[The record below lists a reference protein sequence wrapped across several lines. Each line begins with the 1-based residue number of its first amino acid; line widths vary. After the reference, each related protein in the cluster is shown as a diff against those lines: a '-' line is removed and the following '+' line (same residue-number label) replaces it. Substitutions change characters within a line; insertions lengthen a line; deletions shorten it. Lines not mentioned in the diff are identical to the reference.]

1 MSANDRGD
9 TTLPVPLKLGRKAVA
24 PQQIEAEVSWTFG
37 SKRFKEVISIAVE

>member
-1 MSANDRGD
+1 MIVGIPRCRFRSE
-9 TTLPVPLKLGRKAVA
+9 LGRKAVA